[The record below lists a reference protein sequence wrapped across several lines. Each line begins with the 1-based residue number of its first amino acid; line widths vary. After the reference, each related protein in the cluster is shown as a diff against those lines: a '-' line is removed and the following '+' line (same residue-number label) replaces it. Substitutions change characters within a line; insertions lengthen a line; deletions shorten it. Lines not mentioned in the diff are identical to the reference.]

1 MKLRLLILAILSLV
15 FFEAGAQMTT
25 YKFRFRNGDKT
36 PVVNTSFLIA
46 DQRLDTDPQ
55 GIISLK
61 LPEAL
66 TQVNVRS
73 ADLKSYIINN
83 NLTESISLPKDPT
96 ITIDVYV
103 SKPSPDQL
111 KLLEGKIDKSQS
123 ALRAY
128 IQKNIQETKAGY
140 DKILALINSSNFND
154 TTITRGQLEFYPLIS
169 STLLNYLNEAR
180 NFNDAFLALSASLNL
195 KPAYDQLKDAVYRYN
210 EIFDLLNQNKST
222 YEQAIATY
230 WKSQELALKFSNV
243 IDYAIEDFHKI
254 YILEVNSTYINRLYA
269 ANNEGNKKK
278 KAALQR
284 DLTKDMQ
291 DLSAA
296 MSRKLSGLGERVTGI
311 NLRLYDNDRKSNDV
325 TKN

>member
-1 MKLRLLILAILSLV
+1 MKLRLLILVMLNLV
-15 FFEAGAQMTT
+15 FFEAGAQLIT
-25 YKFRFRNGDKT
+25 YKLRFRNSDKT
-36 PVVNTSFLIA
+36 PVINTSFLVA

-55 GIISLK
+55 GIILLK
-61 LPEAL
+61 LPQNV

-83 NLTESISLPKDPT
+83 NLTETISLPKDPG

-103 SKPSPDQL
+103 SKPTPDQL

-154 TTITRGQLEFYPLIS
+154 TTIMRGQLEFYPLIS

-180 NFNDAFLALSASLNL
+180 NFNDAFLALSSALNT
-195 KPAYDQLKDAVYRYN
+195 KPAYNQLSDAIYRYN
-210 EIFDLLNQNKST
+210 DIFDLLNKNKST

-230 WKSQELALKFSNV
+230 WKSQELALKYSNV

-254 YILEVNSTYINRLYA
+254 YILEINYTYINRIYA
-269 ANNEGNKKK
+269 AVNETNKKK
-278 KAALQR
+278 RARLQQ
-284 DLTKDMQ
+284 DLAKDMQ
-291 DLSAA
+291 ELSAA
-296 MSRKLSGLGERVTGI
+296 MSRKLTGLGERITSI
-311 NLRLYDNDRKSNDV
+311 NSRLYDNDRKSNDV
-325 TKN
+325 TNN